1 MEVFM
6 HRICERLTYAAPLIF
21 ALAGACSS
29 DDTNPAQG
37 GSGGAGT
44 TPIDAAVGFDAAPT
58 PDSAPAGVVM
68 VQMVAPMSY
77 SPKVVTVAHGTTV
90 MWMNVDTIAHTS
102 TSTTGLWDSGPV
114 APGASFSRQFN
125 DVGTFP
131 YFCTIH
137 GMIQSGTVNVQ

>member
-1 MEVFM
+1 M

-29 DDTNPAQG
+29 DNTNQAQG
-37 GSGGAGT
+37 GDAGVV
-44 TPIDAAVGFDAAPT
+44 TPIDATVGFDAGAT
-58 PDSAPAGVVM
+58 PDSAPAGTVM
-68 VQMVAPMSY
+68 VQMVAPMSF
-77 SPKVVTVAHGTTV
+77 SPKVVTVARGTTV
-90 MWMNVDTIAHTS
+90 MWMNADTIAHTS

-114 APGASFSRQFN
+114 APGASFSRPFN

-137 GMIQSGTVNVQ
+137 GMIQSGTVIVQ

>member
-1 MEVFM
+1 M
-6 HRICERLTYAAPLIF
+6 HRIRERLTYAAPLIF

-29 DDTNPAQG
+29 DDSTVQPAG
-37 GSGGAGT
+37 DAGT
-44 TPIDAAVGFDAAPT
+44 PTFDANVGFDAPAA
-58 PDSAPAGVVM
+58 PDSAPASVVM

-77 SPKVVTVAHGTTV
+77 SPKVVTVARGTTV

-114 APGASFSRQFN
+114 APGASFSRPFN

>member
-1 MEVFM
+1 M

-21 ALAGACSS
+21 ALAGGCSS
-29 DDTNPAQG
+29 DDTTNPAQG
-37 GSGGAGT
+37 GAGGAGT
-44 TPIDAAVGFDAAPT
+44 TLDATPGFDAPAT
-58 PDSAPAGVVM
+58 QDSAPAGVVM

-77 SPKVVTVAHGTTV
+77 SPKQVTVAPGTTV

-114 APGASFSRQFN
+114 APGASFSRPFN
-125 DVGTFP
+125 DVGTVP

-137 GMIQSGTVNVQ
+137 GMIQSGTVIVQ